1 MAMMLI
7 THDLAVLAENTQNL
21 AVMNNGKIQ
30 DHGKTKTVFT
40 AQKNRFTQ
48 SLVKASEFKPLPKK
62 KTEKTAPAP
71 LLPAPLLP
79 APLLDVHDVV
89 VRYPKANNPAVDH
102 VSLTISLKK
111 VLVLWEGQDAGNPH
125 LPVRDLGA

>member
-1 MAMMLI
+1 MMLI

-48 SLVKASEFKPLPKK
+48 SLIKASEFKPLPKK
-62 KTEKTAPAP
+62 KTEKTA
-71 LLPAPLLP
+71 PAPLLP

-102 VSLTISLKK
+102 VSLTISPEESLG
-111 VLVLWEGQDAGNPH
+111 LVGGPDAEIHTCPC
-125 LPVRDLGA
+125 DLGA